1 MSVHPVSVS
10 RPSASRPAAPRLQ
23 VFFDGACPLCSREM
37 AALARRDR
45 RGQIEFIDIAA
56 PDFDAAAWGRE
67 PSQLMAA
74 MHVRLPDG
82 RWAIGA
88 DAFRQLYG
96 LLGFGWIVAL
106 TRVPGIR
113 QAVDAGYRVFAR
125 NRTRLTG
132 RCSVDGGCSALH
144 GDGEG

>member
-1 MSVHPVSVS
+1 MSPQVSA
-10 RPSASRPAAPRLQ
+10 PSATRPALQ
-23 VFFDGACPLCSREM
+23 AFFDGACPLCSREM
-37 AALARRDR
+37 AVLARRDR

-56 PDFDAAAWGRE
+56 PGFDAAAWGRE
-67 PSQLMAA
+67 PAQFMAA
-74 MHVRLPDG
+74 MHVKLPDG

-96 LLGFGWIVAL
+96 VLGFRWIVAL

-132 RCSVDGGCSALH
+132 RCSVEGGCATSHRDA
-144 GDGEG
+144 EG

>member
-1 MSVHPVSVS
+1 MPLAMST
-10 RPSASRPAAPRLQ
+10 RTSALPATRPALQ

-45 RGQIEFIDIAA
+45 RGRIEFIDIAA
-56 PDFDAAAWGRE
+56 PGFEAAAWGPE
-67 PSQLMAA
+67 PSQFMAA

-88 DAFRQLYG
+88 DAFRHVYG

-132 RCSVDGGCSALH
+132 RCSVDGGCSAQH

>member
-1 MSVHPVSVS
+1 MAITMSTAAPAF
-10 RPSASRPAAPRLQ
+10 PATRPALQ
-23 VFFDGACPLCSREM
+23 VFFDGACPLCSREK

-56 PDFDAAAWGRE
+56 PGFDAGAWGRE
-67 PSQLMAA
+67 PSQFMAA
-74 MHVRLPDG
+74 MHARLPDG
-82 RWAIGA
+82 RWAVGA
-88 DAFRQLYG
+88 DAFRLLYG
-96 LLGFGWIVAL
+96 LVGFGWLVAL

-132 RCSVDGGCSALH
+132 RCSADGVCATRH